1 MRTQFLAVAGGQIA
15 YDDSQTGRALV
26 VLVPGFGD
34 TRRSYRFLRPRVA
47 GAGYR
52 VVTMDLR
59 GHGETTVPWRDYTQT
74 AVGLDVVDLLRHLD
88 AGPAVLVGNSY
99 AAGAVVWAAAQAPA
113 LIAGIVSIGGF
124 LCRPRNTI
132 AWRLLL
138 LLATRSVTVWCACY
152 GYAHRTVKPADFADY
167 RASLAAKLRE
177 PGRREAMAAMAYS
190 PAREG
195 QRWAGMVDC
204 PALVIMGAKDP
215 AFPDPA
221 AEATAQA
228 RLLNCPAHL
237 IDGAGHYPQSE
248 FPDHTAEILLPF
260 LSQALGGPVPQGT

>member
-15 YDDSQTGRALV
+15 YDDSQTGSALV

-34 TRRSYRFLRPRVA
+34 TRRSYRCLRPKVA

-59 GHGETTVPWRDYTQT
+59 GHGETTAPWRDYTQT
-74 AVGLDVVDLLRHLD
+74 AIGLDLVDLLRHLD

-113 LIAGIVSIGGF
+113 LIAGIVPIGGF
-124 LCRPRNTI
+124 LRRPRNSI
-132 AWRLLL
+132 ACRLLL
-138 LLATRSVTVWCACY
+138 LLATRSTTVWCACY
-152 GYAHRTVKPADFADY
+152 WYAHRTAKPADLAAY
-167 RASLAAKLRE
+167 RASLAANLRE
-177 PGRREAMAAMAYS
+177 PGRRQAMAAMAYS
-190 PAREG
+190 PTREG
-195 QRWAGMVDC
+195 QRWACMIDC
-204 PALVIMGAKDP
+204 PALVIMGTKDP
-215 AFPDPA
+215 AFHDPA
-221 AEATAQA
+221 AEATLQA

-248 FPDHTAEILLPF
+248 CPDHTAEILLPF
-260 LSQALGGPVPQGT
+260 LSQVLGRPVHPGT